1 MGSAELIMREDLPA
15 DNVQGDFPGTVRV
28 PGLQQ
33 GMKEAKKRLIQDAIC
48 TAGSNITEAA
58 RLLQIHP
65 NNLHREIR
73 TLGLRDWVEE
83 FRKGAS
89 A

>member
-1 MGSAELIMREDLPA
+1 MGSADLIMPEDLPA
-15 DNVQGDFPGTVRV
+15 DILQGDLPDTVSI

-33 GMKEAKKRLIQDAIC
+33 GMKDAKKRLIQDAIR
-48 TAGSNITEAA
+48 TSGSNITEAA
-58 RLLQIHP
+58 KLLQIHP

>member
-1 MGSAELIMREDLPA
+1 
-15 DNVQGDFPGTVRV
+15 
-28 PGLQQ
+28 
-33 GMKEAKKRLIQDAIC
+33 MKEAKKRLIQDAIC
-48 TAGSNITEAA
+48 TAESNITEAA

-83 FRKGAS
+83 LRKGAS